1 MVAMEGDTPIP
12 IGDARE
18 HRLGEV
24 TGEGL
29 GGIESAFRRA
39 QHLDRDR
46 WESPILQ
53 ESLMGG
59 GIVGL
64 DEGLMALLQLG
75 WGAGQGELI
84 VIPDIEQVHKAEK
97 PFILP

>member
-46 WESPILQ
+46 WEAPILQ

-59 GIVGL
+59 GIVSL
-64 DEGLMALLQLG
+64 DEGLMALVQFSRR
-75 WGAGQGELI
+75 ASQRELI
-84 VIPDIEQVHKAEK
+84 VIEPPLDIKMRFVRSVG
-97 PFILP
+97 